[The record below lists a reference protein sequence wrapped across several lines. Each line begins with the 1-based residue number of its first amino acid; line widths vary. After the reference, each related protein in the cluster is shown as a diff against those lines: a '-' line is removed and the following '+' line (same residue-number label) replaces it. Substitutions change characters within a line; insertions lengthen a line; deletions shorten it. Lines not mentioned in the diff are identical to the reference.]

1 MVQADPMHLS
11 FKLMLIKMFYNMK
24 NLLLLIGLWLGPL
37 GIMAQ
42 GTLHTYYNMNPG
54 GFRTYA
60 KRTVDD
66 GLVIAGTVGIFN
78 LDLYIL
84 KTDQFG
90 EPQWTRQIPSPLY
103 EAPIDIEYNPT
114 DDSYYVLY
122 QQSNFSGFILKLS
135 ASGEVIW
142 NRPLAMGMD
151 VYEGSTRSSL
161 IITSDNHLLI
171 SSVTIDGSNRYRL
184 GLCKLDAEVNA
195 LWTRFYDHPNENTFS
210 MEVIETPDQHYL
222 LAGTI
227 DTSFVNVGGSGNMT
241 RIIKTDTEGNPVWE
255 QVYTF
260 SAFNAPEAVL
270 PTSDGGY
277 LISGRRDIGTNQK
290 MMALKIDGAG
300 NYEWDWASV
309 GGSSGYTAAYH
320 AVENADGSFTV
331 TGLWATGVPTG
342 HHSAAFIRLSPAGSV
357 LYSTALASG
366 QAVAHGRHISHN
378 PNNGYAIFG
387 IDGSGPFL
395 MTVDALG
402 QLFTN
407 YVYGRVFQDLNN
419 NCQYD
424 SGEPPMPGVIV
435 SMAKTNG
442 EHTTATYTGGGSY
455 LMEADSG
462 TYVVT
467 ANQVSPYWQYCQ
479 NPQTVTFPGF
489 FGRDTLDFPLS
500 VLDSCTFMTVD
511 VSASFLRRCMPSVYT
526 VQYSNLGTIAAQNA
540 YVEVTLDPFLTYNS
554 SSVPL
559 LSQTGNVYRFDIGT
573 VNANT
578 SGNFNIG
585 VTTGCDP
592 EVALGQVHCVEAHIY
607 PDTICI
613 PNYWNGPFIETSGTC
628 SNDTVIFTITNV
640 GSDMPLPLNYS
651 IIEEHVMLLSSPF
664 QLGGGNSLEVRVP
677 AAPGAIYRS
686 IVERGE
692 DFPYLL
698 GDTEVTATMVG
709 CNTPPQVNDPS
720 LLLQFYNGDISPFV
734 SVDCR
739 PNIGAF
745 DPNDKSAEP
754 LGYEEA
760 HFIENDIPLSY
771 HIRFQNTGTDTA
783 FQVTVTDVLSPLLD
797 ARSIRMGASSHPYT
811 WELRSGGV
819 LVVRFD
825 NIMLPDSNINEAA
838 SHGFFKFEI
847 DQQPNNAVGTRIE
860 NTASIYFDF
869 NAPVV
874 TNTTFHTIGQDF
886 IHVEVTGTEDVLVEN
901 ARVRVYPNPFENS
914 ATLDVTG
921 LEVNHLELEIT
932 DTQGRVQR
940 RQQSSGNAQLQINRG
955 DLLPGLYFYRLSADG
970 QLLNAGKLVI
980 R

>member
-1 MVQADPMHLS
+1 
-11 FKLMLIKMFYNMK
+11 MK
-24 NLLLLIGLWLGPL
+24 KLLLLTGLWLGPFCIL
-37 GIMAQ
+37 AQ
-42 GTLHTYYNMNPG
+42 GALHTYYNINPG
-54 GFRTYA
+54 GFRAYA

-66 GLVIAGTVGIFN
+66 GFIMAGTVGIFN

-90 EPQWTRQIPSPLY
+90 EPQWTRQISSPLY
-103 EAPIDIEYNPT
+103 EAPIDLEYNPF

-122 QQSNFSGFILKLS
+122 QQSSFSGFILKLS

-142 NRPLAMGMD
+142 NRALNMGMD

-161 IITSDNHLLI
+161 VITSDNHLLI
-171 SSVTIDGSNRYRL
+171 SSVVIDGSNMYHL
-184 GLCKLDAEVNA
+184 GLCKLDAEANA
-195 LWTRFYDHPNENTFS
+195 LWTRFYDNPNENTFS

-222 LAGTI
+222 LAGTK

-241 RIIKTDTEGNPVWE
+241 RVIKTDTDGNPVWE
-255 QVYTF
+255 QVYAF
-260 SAFNAPEAVL
+260 STYNAPEAVL

-277 LISGRRDIGTNQK
+277 LISGRRDVGSNQK
-290 MMALKIDGAG
+290 MMALKIDQTG
-300 NYEWDWASV
+300 NYEWHWESS
-309 GGSSGYTAAYH
+309 GGNSGYTSAYH

-331 TGLWATGVPTG
+331 TGFLATGVPTG
-342 HHSAAFIRLSPAGSV
+342 HHSVGFIQLSPAGSV
-357 LYSTALASG
+357 LHSTTLASG

-378 PNNGYAIFG
+378 PDHGYGIFG
-387 IDGSGPFL
+387 VDGAGPFL

-419 NCQYD
+419 NCQFD
-424 SGEPPMPGVIV
+424 SGEPPVSGVIV
-435 SMAKTNG
+435 NMTKTNG
-442 EHTTATYTGGGSY
+442 GHATSTYNGLGGSY

-467 ANQVSPYWQYCQ
+467 ANQISPYWQYCQ

-489 FGRDTLDFPLS
+489 FGRDTLDFPMS
-500 VLDSCTFMTVD
+500 ILDSCTFMTVD
-511 VSASFLRRCMPSVYT
+511 ISTSFLRRCMPSTYT
-526 VQYSNLGTIAAQNA
+526 VRYSNLGTIAAHNA
-540 YVEVTLDPFLTYNS
+540 YVDVTLDPFLTFNS

-559 LSQTGNVYRFDIGT
+559 LSQTGNAYRFDIGT
-573 VNANT
+573 VNANS
-578 SGNFNIG
+578 SGYFTIH

-592 EVALGQVHCVEAHIY
+592 EVVLGQVHCTEAHIY

-613 PNYWNGPFIETSGTC
+613 PNYWEGPFIETTSAC
-628 SNDTVIFTITNV
+628 NNDTIIFTITNT
-640 GSDMPLPLNYS
+640 GSDMLLPLNYS
-651 IIEEHVMLLSSPF
+651 IIEEHVMILSSPF
-664 QLGGGNSLEVRVP
+664 QLGGGNSFEVRVP
-677 AAPGAIYRS
+677 AVPGATYRS

-692 DFPYLL
+692 NFPYLL
-698 GDTEVTATMVG
+698 GDTEVTATTAG
-709 CNTPPQVNDPS
+709 CNTPSEINDPS
-720 LLLQFYNGDISPFV
+720 LMLEFYNGNISPFV
-734 SVDCR
+734 SIDCR

-754 LGYEEA
+754 LGYEDA
-760 HFIENDIPLSY
+760 HFIVNNIPLSY

-783 FQVTVTDVLSPLLD
+783 FQVMVTDVLSPLLD

-811 WELRSGGV
+811 WELRTGGV

-838 SHGFFKFEI
+838 SQGFFKFEI
-847 DQQPNNAVGTRIE
+847 DQVPGNPVGARIE

-874 TNTTFHTIGQDF
+874 TNTTFHTVGEGF
-886 IHVEVTGTEDVLVEN
+886 IHVQVTGTEQVLVEN
-901 ARVRVYPNPFENS
+901 ASIKVYPNPFEHS
-914 ATLDVTG
+914 ATFEVTG
-921 LEVNHLELEIT
+921 LEFNHLELEIS
-932 DTQGRVQR
+932 DTQGRVWR
-940 RQQSSGNAQLQINRG
+940 REERSGGAQIQIRRD
-955 DLLPGLYFYRLSADG
+955 DLLPGLYIYRLSANG
-970 QLLNAGKLVI
+970 QLLNAGKMVV

>member
-1 MVQADPMHLS
+1 
-11 FKLMLIKMFYNMK
+11 MK

-37 GIMAQ
+37 SIMAQ
-42 GTLHTYYNMNPG
+42 GTLHTYYNMNAS

-60 KRTVDD
+60 KRIVDD
-66 GLVIAGTVGIFN
+66 GFILAGTVGIFSH
-78 LDLYIL
+78 DLYIL

-90 EPQWTRQIPSPLY
+90 EPQWTRQISTTLN
-103 EAPIDIEYNPT
+103 EGPIDIEYNPA
-114 DDSYYVLY
+114 DNSYYILY
-122 QQSNFSGFILKLS
+122 EQLNFAGFVLKLN
-135 ASGEVIW
+135 ASGEVVW
-142 NRPLAMGMD
+142 NRPLNIGMGI
-151 VYEGSTRSSL
+151 YEGSTRSSMS
-161 IITSDNHLLI
+161 ITSDNHLLI
-171 SSVTIDGSNRYRL
+171 SSITIDGANIYHL
-184 GLCKLDAEVNA
+184 GLSKLDAEVNT
-195 LWTRFYDHPNENTFS
+195 LWTRFYDDPNNSTYS
-210 MEVIETPDQHYL
+210 MEVIETPDQNYL
-222 LAGTI
+222 LAGYV
-227 DTSFVNVGGSGNMT
+227 DTSLVVGGTGLYT
-241 RIIKTDTEGNPVWE
+241 RVIKTDTDGNPIWE
-255 QVYTF
+255 QVYDF
-260 SAFNAPEAVL
+260 SPHSAPEAVL

-277 LISGRRDIGTNQK
+277 LISGRSGIGPNQK
-290 MMALKIDGAG
+290 MMALKIDGSG
-300 NYEWDWASV
+300 NYEWHWES
-309 GGSSGYTAAYH
+309 GGNSGSTSAQH
-320 AVENADGSFTV
+320 AVENADGSFTL
-331 TGLWATGVPTG
+331 TGLWATGVPTPQ
-342 HHSAAFIRLSPAGSV
+342 HTLAFVKLSPAGSV
-357 LYSTALASG
+357 LYSTSLATG

-387 IDGSGPFL
+387 MDGSGPFL

-419 NCQYD
+419 NCLYD
-424 SGEPPMPGVIV
+424 AGEPPVSGVV
-435 SMAKTNG
+435 VNMAKANG
-442 EHTTATYTGGGSY
+442 EHPTSTYNASGSY

-489 FGRDTLDFPLS
+489 FGRDTIDFPLS
-500 VLDSCTFMTVD
+500 VLENCTFMTVD
-511 VSASFLRRCMPSVYT
+511 VSTAFLRRCMPSVYT

-540 YVEVTLDPFLTYNS
+540 YVDVTLDPFLTYNS
-554 SSVPL
+554 STAPL
-559 LSQTGNVYRFDIGT
+559 ISQTGNVYRFDIGT
-573 VNANT
+573 VNINS
-578 SGNFNIG
+578 SGYFTIQ

-592 EVALGQVHCVEAHIY
+592 DVALGQVHCTEAHIY

-613 PNYWNGPFIETSGTC
+613 PNYWEGPFIETNSVC

-640 GSDMPLPLNYS
+640 GADMLSQHNYS
-651 IIEEHVMLLSSPF
+651 IIEDHIMILSSPF
-664 QLGGGNSLEVRVP
+664 QLGSGNSTQARIP

-686 IVERGE
+686 VVERGE

-698 GDTEVTATMVG
+698 GNTEVISTVVG
-709 CNTPPQVNDPS
+709 CNTPPQVNDPT

-754 LGYEEA
+754 LGYEEE

-783 FQVTVTDVLSPLLD
+783 FQVMITDVLSPSLD
-797 ARSIRMGASSHPYT
+797 ARSVRMGASSHPYS
-811 WELRSGGV
+811 WELRPGGI

-847 DQQPNNAVGTRIE
+847 DQAPDNPIGTRIE

-874 TNTTFHTIGQDF
+874 TNTTFHTVGQDF
-886 IHVEVTGTEDVLVEN
+886 IHILVTGTENVLVEN
-901 ARVRVYPNPFENS
+901 ASVKVYPNPFEDS
-914 ATLDVTG
+914 ATIEVAG
-921 LEVNHLELEIT
+921 LEVKNLDLVIT
-932 DTQGRVQR
+932 DAQGRVQR
-940 RQQSSGNAQLQINRG
+940 RQQSSGSAQLQINRG
-955 DLLPGLYFYRLSADG
+955 DLPPGLYFYRLSANG
-970 QLLNAGKLVI
+970 QLLNAGKVVI